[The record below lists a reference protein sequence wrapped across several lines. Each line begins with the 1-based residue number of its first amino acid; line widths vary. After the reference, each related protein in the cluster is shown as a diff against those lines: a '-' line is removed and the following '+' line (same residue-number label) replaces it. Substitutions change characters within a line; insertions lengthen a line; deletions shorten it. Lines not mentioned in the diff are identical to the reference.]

1 MDEATFEHFYEAYEG
16 TPSSITMELRLTPEE
31 KALYERV
38 KTENL
43 RLEQEK
49 IPQNWLLQTLVLI
62 TTYL

>member
-1 MDEATFEHFYEAYEG
+1 MDETTFEHFYEAYEG
-16 TPSSITMELRLTPEE
+16 TPSPITGDLRLTPQE

-49 IPQNWLLQTLVLI
+49 IPQEWLLQTLVLI
-62 TTYL
+62 TI